1 MDTHEQSQA
10 QTTQENIY
18 LEHRLIDGSRY
29 DASSHLHLADAV
41 NNMTH
46 RARSVLI
53 MLSSQFVEADNNR
66 LNDDIIYNVIESV
79 LQEIDYINT
88 VVNAYHKAQQ
98 KPTNTNLH
106 A

>member
-41 NNMTH
+41 NSMFR
-46 RARSVLI
+46 RATSTLTLLSGQFIEGDRI
-53 MLSSQFVEADNNR
+53 MS
-66 LNDDIIYNVIESV
+66 DDIIYNILESV
-79 LQEIDYINT
+79 RLELEDINT
-88 VVNAYHKAQQ
+88 VVNAYHEAQVSCGGA
-98 KPTNTNLH
+98 K
-106 A
+106 